1 MKKSLIALA
10 VLSAVAGAA
19 QAQSSVTVYGL
30 VDMGLQRQD
39 IGATKTSA
47 SATTTAL
54 DSGNQSGSRLGFKG
68 SEDLGGGL
76 KANFKLE
83 MGINA
88 DEGKSAQGGRTF
100 GRQAYVGLAGD
111 FGAVNFGR
119 QYTPVF
125 VAIDSFDPF
134 STGMSSGTAGSGTS
148 TLGAGA
154 YFDHGN
160 VRMDNS
166 VTFSTNDVGGFTANL
181 AYGMGEVA
189 GDNKAKRYMGLSA
202 AYTGGPLFVE
212 AAYSNRQDTVLTATT
227 LDNAVKS
234 TLIAG
239 TYDFSVVKLHGA
251 YQSIKDDGVAATALK
266 RDVWSFGVTVPVSAA
281 GSVVA
286 NYIDSRNKNSFLTDM
301 NAKQYAIGYTHS
313 LSKRTNL
320 YTSYSQAKNDANI
333 NLGSADSGP
342 TFHPVANGATVKLFN
357 VGIRHMF

>member
-19 QAQSSVTVYGL
+19 QAQSSVTVYGI
-30 VDMGLQRQD
+30 VDMGVQRQD
-39 IGATKTSA
+39 IGGT
-47 SATTTAL
+47 TTTAL

-83 MGINA
+83 MGVNA
-88 DEGKSAQGGRTF
+88 DTGSSAQGGRTF

-154 YFDHGN
+154 YFDHGG
-160 VRMDNS
+160 VRQNNS
-166 VTFSTNDVGGFTANL
+166 VTFATNDLSGFA
-181 AYGMGEVA
+181 ASAMYGFGDEKA
-189 GDNKAKRYMGLSA
+189 GDHKSGTYAGA
-202 AYTGGPLFVE
+202 AATYTAGPVFVE
-212 AAYSNRQDTVLTATT
+212 GVYSV
-227 LDNAVKS
+227 NAGGIRS
-234 TLIAG
+234 SLFAG
-239 TYDFSVVKLHGA
+239 TYDFSVVKLHAA
-251 YQSIKDDGVAATALK
+251 YQYQKTDSAPATVVK
-266 RDVWSFGVTVPVSAA
+266 RDVYSFGVTVPVSAA
-281 GSVVA
+281 GNVVA
-286 NYIDSRNKNSFLTDM
+286 NYISSKNKNAFVS
-301 NAKQYAIGYTHS
+301 NANAQQYAIGYTHS

-333 NLGSADSGP
+333 NLGSADSSA

>member
-1 MKKSLIALA
+1 MKTFGEISMKKSLIALA

-19 QAQSSVTVYGL
+19 QAQSNVTVYGL
-30 VDMGLQRQD
+30 VDMGIQRQD
-39 IGATKTSA
+39 IGG
-47 SATTTAL
+47 TTTTGL

-68 SEDLGGGL
+68 TEDLGGGL

-83 MGINA
+83 MGVNA
-88 DEGKSAQGGRTF
+88 DTGSSAQGGRTF
-100 GRQAYVGLAGD
+100 GRQAYVGLSGD

-154 YFDHGN
+154 YFDHGG
-160 VRMDNS
+160 VRMNNS
-166 VTFSTNDVGGFTANL
+166 VTYATNNLGGFAVSA
-181 AYGMGEVA
+181 AYGLGNETA
-189 GDNKAKRYMGLSA
+189 GNNTSGRYMGLGA
-202 AYTGGPLFVE
+202 TYTAGPLFAELV
-212 AAYSNRQDTVLTATT
+212 YSNAQDTAGTNPTA
-227 LDNAVKS
+227 S

-251 YQSIKDDGVAATALK
+251 YQSIKDDGVAAVALK
-266 RDVWSFGVTVPVSAA
+266 RNVWSIGLTVPVSAA
-281 GSVVA
+281 GNIVA
-286 NYIDSRNKNSFLTDM
+286 SYIDSKNKNNLLTAMD
-301 NAKQYAIGYTHS
+301 AKQYAIGYTHS

-333 NLGSADSGP
+333 NLGSADSSP